1 MLKRCYWTRH
11 KKKIISLSSLSH
23 MSTLKL
29 WISPLECSN
38 PPPHQITVSIIALV
52 SRLAGSSKI
61 SSESWYWWR
70 NITWASIV
78 WLVNRTLNRAS
89 PIKENLEKYT
99 SANLGKNTFVL
110 RTLSSQNDQIQII
123 KIEEKKLKV
132 LLGLFFYSFFLYKKT
147 QNKHRETLFWLKY
160 AHF

>member
-29 WISPLECSN
+29 WIFPLECSN

-61 SSESWYWWR
+61 SSGLWYWWR

-89 PIKENLEKYT
+89 PIKENPEKYT

-110 RTLSSQNDQIQII
+110 QTFSSQNNQIQII
-123 KIEEKKLKV
+123 KLEEKKLKAM
-132 LLGLFFYSFFLYKKT
+132 LGLFFYSFFYIKRHKT
-147 QNKHRETLFWLKY
+147 NTERPF
-160 AHF
+160 FG